1 MDSSS
6 KTGAGKRFVRSRI
19 AALSALALATG
30 TLAAV
35 PSFISTQPAEAA
47 PFTGG
52 IRDKSGAVEK
62 DGQQASDL
70 PAGKC
75 VVEGADQPLAS
86 RRVLPGPPSSQAR
99 AALRK
104 PLGV

>member
-35 PSFISTQPAEAA
+35 PSFIATQPAAAA

-52 IRDKSGAVEK
+52 IRDNTGGVEK
-62 DGQQASDL
+62 DKQQASDL
-70 PAGKC
+70 PAGTC
-75 VVEGADQPLAS
+75 VVEESDTPI
-86 RRVLPGPPSSQAR
+86 R
-99 AALRK
+99 
-104 PLGV
+104 